1 MKAYR
6 HPSKQLPTD
15 GLHVLIVDIYDNKFI
30 AYYDGE
36 DWFDAHTEEHIQ
48 HVEWWM
54 YIPITPHE

>member
-6 HPSKQLPTD
+6 HVTKQLPSD

-36 DWFDAHTEEHIQ
+36 DWFDVHTEEHIQ

-54 YIPITPHE
+54 YIPITPSE

>member
-6 HPSKQLPTD
+6 HPSKQLPSE
-15 GLHVLIVDIYDNKFI
+15 GMVVLVVDIYDNKFI

-54 YIPITPHE
+54 YIPITPNE

>member
-6 HPSKQLPTD
+6 HPSKQLPTEFRE
-15 GLHVLIVDIYDNKFI
+15 VLAVDVHDNKYI

-36 DWFDAHTEEHIQ
+36 DWFDAHTEENIQ
-48 HVEWWM
+48 YVEWWM